1 MNAKILTVANQKGG
15 AGKTTVTM
23 NLAGSMAARGYRV
36 LVVDADPQGTA
47 VQYAAQAEEGSFPAR
62 VVGLA
67 AAGAKV
73 HNELRKHIADNDIII
88 VDTPPSIDAVQPS
101 SAMLVSDLI
110 IVPVPPSPPDLWAV
124 LPVRQKIEQISVT
137 NETVVVRLLLN
148 KFNSRRALAGPAMAA
163 LEEIGIPVLNRR
175 LSALT
180 AYQNAAA
187 RGVWVG
193 ELKAEA
199 GDSRREVALL
209 TDELLELMGLP
220 AKNRAGEGE
229 SHGG

>member
-1 MNAKILTVANQKGG
+1 MQAKIITVANQKGG

-23 NLAGSMAARGYRV
+23 NLAGSMADRGYRV

-47 VQYAAQAEEGSFPAR
+47 VQYAAQADEGGFPAR

-73 HNELRKHIADNDIII
+73 HNEMRKHVADNDIIL
-88 VDTPPSIDAVQPS
+88 VDTPPSIDAVQPT

-124 LPVRQKIEQISVT
+124 LPVRQKIDQIAT
-137 NETVVVRLLLN
+137 INETVIVRLLLN
-148 KFNSRRALAGPAMAA
+148 KFNMRRALAGPALEA
-163 LEEIGIPVLNRR
+163 LEEIGIPVLTRR

-193 ELKAEA
+193 ELMAEA

-209 TDELLELMGLP
+209 TDELLALLDLP
-220 AKNRAGEGE
+220 QKKPMIKESAGNE
-229 SHGG
+229 